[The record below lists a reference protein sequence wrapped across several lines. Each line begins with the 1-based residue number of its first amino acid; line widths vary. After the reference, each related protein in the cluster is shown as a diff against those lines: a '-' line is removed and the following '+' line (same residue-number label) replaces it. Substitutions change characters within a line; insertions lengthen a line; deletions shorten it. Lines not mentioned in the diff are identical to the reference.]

1 MSRVI
6 KQNTLALV
14 MEVEAS
20 VSEAEDGHASRSIV
34 LPQDLMEIVEKGRQ
48 LEWDHEIDIKQV
60 CLFFCVLIWPGTHV
74 RSLLNCS
81 RGWLSWII
89 SMML

>member
-6 KQNTLALV
+6 KQDTLALV

-20 VSEAEDGHASRSIV
+20 ISEAEEGHASRTIV
-34 LPQDLMEIVEKGRQ
+34 LPQDLMDIVEKGRQ

-60 CLFFCVLIWPGTHV
+60 SSFPP
-74 RSLLNCS
+74 
-81 RGWLSWII
+81 WL
-89 SMML
+89 

>member
-6 KQNTLALV
+6 RQDTLALV

-20 VSEAEDGHASRSIV
+20 IDDAEDGHASRPIV

-60 CLFFCVLIWPGTHV
+60 CLPSVACAVLMAG
-74 RSLLNCS
+74 
-81 RGWLSWII
+81 II
-89 SMML
+89 PAAILDGHTRPL